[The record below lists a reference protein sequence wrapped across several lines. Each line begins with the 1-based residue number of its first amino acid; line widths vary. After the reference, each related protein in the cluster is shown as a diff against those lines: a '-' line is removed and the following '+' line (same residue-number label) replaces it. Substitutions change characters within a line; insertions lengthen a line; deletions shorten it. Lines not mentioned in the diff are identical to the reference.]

1 MNDRARLGRRGEDLA
16 VEHLRARGY
25 RILDRNVRTRFGEL
39 DIVAKDGECIV
50 FVEVR
55 TVRSGGILPEESITL
70 QKERRVAALAQRY
83 LQEHAQEDVD
93 WRVDVVAIEMGK
105 DGRVARIEHHE
116 SALEQG

>member
-1 MNDRARLGRRGEDLA
+1 MNDRASLGRRGEDLA

-39 DIVAKDGECIV
+39 DIVAMDGQCIV

-55 TVRSGGILPEESITL
+55 TVRSGGILPEESITPEK
-70 QKERRVAALAQRY
+70 QRRVAALAQRY
-83 LQEHAQEDVD
+83 LQEHGKDAVD
-93 WRVDVVAIEMGK
+93 WRADVVAIEMGG
-105 DGRVARIEHHE
+105 DGRVARLDHHV